1 MKRLALVLL
10 SVALAGTAALAHN
23 GNDHV
28 RGVVT
33 AVSPT
38 AITVQTTAKT
48 SRTLTISPNTT
59 FQQNSKAAHL
69 ADVKVG
75 DRVVVDVPEKTN
87 NAVEVQI
94 GAAPGGAAA
103 VAKLGSWS
111 GNVMKQ
117 GTTFVFVSN
126 GKTYK
131 IANAEKVSAHVG
143 HPVTVTG
150 RLAGDT
156 ITVASVAIGTAGKG

>member
-1 MKRLALVLL
+1 MRRLAIAILAVAAAG
-10 SVALAGTAALAHN
+10 SVAFAHN

-38 AITVQTTAKT
+38 SITVQTTAKT
-48 SRTLTISPNTT
+48 TRVLTVTPKTT
-59 FQQNSKAAHL
+59 FQQNAKSAHL
-69 ADVKVG
+69 ADLKVG

-103 VAKLGSWS
+103 VARLGSWS
-111 GNVMKQ
+111 GNVVKQ

-131 IANAEKVSAHVG
+131 ISNTEKVSPHVG
-143 HPVTVTG
+143 HPVTLTG
-150 RLAGDT
+150 QLAGDT
-156 ITVASVAIGTAGKG
+156 ITVSSVAIGKG